1 MSLSSVKRYAKAVSE
16 GRSLSPGKAPGKRPL
31 LDEKAKR
38 LLEADVQERPFA
50 KLADRQEYLQKVAAV
65 SVSEST
71 LSRALRKMGFVR
83 KRTLGASERDEFLR
97 AAFQVMVI
105 SSIEPERF
113 VFVDE
118 CSSNTSLAPLY
129 GWAHKGE
136 RAHQKAP
143 RNWDKNITLLSSISK
158 ERGMG
163 ASLVVEGST
172 NGTVFQT
179 YLKEVLLPTLGRGQV
194 VVMDNL
200 SAHKGERVRQLI
212 EGKGCELV
220 YLPPYSP
227 DFNPIEQAFSK
238 LKSYLRDACARSRQ
252 MLMEVIGQALST
264 ISASDAEGFFEHCG
278 YRAVVQ
284 SL

>member
-1 MSLSSVKRYAKAVSE
+1 
-16 GRSLSPGKAPGKRPL
+16 
-31 LDEKAKR
+31 
-38 LLEADVQERPFA
+38 
-50 KLADRQEYLQKVAAV
+50 
-65 SVSEST
+65 
-71 LSRALRKMGFVR
+71 
-83 KRTLGASERDEFLR
+83 
-97 AAFQVMVI
+97 MVI

-129 GWAHKGE
+129 GWARKGE

-143 RNWDKNITLLSSISK
+143 RNWGKNITLLSSIGK
-158 ERGMG
+158 EWGMG

-172 NGTVFQT
+172 DRTVFET
-179 YLKEVLLPTLGRGQV
+179 YLEDVLCPTLERGQV

-200 SAHKGERVRQLI
+200 SSHKGERVRELI
-212 EGKGCELV
+212 EQKGCELV

-238 LKSYLRDACARSRQ
+238 LKSYLREASARSQ
-252 MLMEVIGQALST
+252 QTLMEVIGEALRT
-264 ISASDAEGFFEHCG
+264 ITTSDVEGFFEHCG
-278 YRAVVQ
+278 YRTVVQ

>member
-1 MSLSSVKRYAKAVSE
+1 M
-16 GRSLSPGKAPGKRPL
+16 
-31 LDEKAKR
+31 
-38 LLEADVQERPFA
+38 
-50 KLADRQEYLQKVAAV
+50 
-65 SVSEST
+65 
-71 LSRALRKMGFVR
+71 
-83 KRTLGASERDEFLR
+83 
-97 AAFQVMVI
+97 I

-129 GWAHKGE
+129 GWARKGE

-143 RNWDKNITLLSSISK
+143 RNWGKNITLLSSIGK
-158 ERGMG
+158 EWGMG

-172 NGTVFQT
+172 NGAVFET
-179 YLKEVLLPTLGRGQV
+179 YLEDVLLPTLKRGQV

-212 EGKGCELV
+212 EAKGCELI

-238 LKSYLRDACARSRQ
+238 LKSYLREACARTQ
-252 MLMEVIGQALST
+252 QTLMEVIGEALST

>member
-1 MSLSSVKRYAKAVSE
+1 
-16 GRSLSPGKAPGKRPL
+16 
-31 LDEKAKR
+31 
-38 LLEADVQERPFA
+38 
-50 KLADRQEYLQKVAAV
+50 
-65 SVSEST
+65 
-71 LSRALRKMGFVR
+71 
-83 KRTLGASERDEFLR
+83 
-97 AAFQVMVI
+97 MVI
-105 SSIEPERF
+105 CSIEPDRF

-129 GWAHKGE
+129 GWSRRGQ

-143 RNWDKNITLLSSISK
+143 RNWGKNITLLSSISR

-163 ASLVVEGST
+163 ASLVVESST
-172 NGTVFQT
+172 NGTVFET
-179 YLKEVLLPTLGRGQV
+179 YLEDVLCPTLKRGQV

-212 EGKGCELV
+212 EGSGCKLV

-238 LKSYLRDACARSRQ
+238 LKSYLRGACARSQQ
-252 MLMEVIGQALST
+252 MLMEAIGEALST
-264 ISASDAEGFFEHCG
+264 ISVSDACGYFEHCG
-278 YRAVVQ
+278 YRTAVQ